1 MTQDITTRVLH
12 ADRLAGPEHGAV
24 LKPLHIATAYGY
36 DTAEELTAVFQ
47 GERSGHI
54 YGRQGNPTT
63 AALETKI
70 SLMEDAVGTVC
81 FATGMA
87 AICSS
92 FLALLKKGDHVVA
105 SRFLFGNTAS
115 WMNTLTQLGCEVTL
129 VDATEAGN
137 VAAALRPQTRL
148 VFVETIANPRTQ
160 VADLAGIGSAVRAAR
175 PALRGGQHHD
185 HAAPVPAQGR
195 GRIAGG
201 AFAERSA
208 ICGHGNALGGSI
220 SDTGLFDWDRYPNLL
235 PAYRKG
241 AATGWGLLQI
251 RKKGLRDIGATL
263 SAEHGHRIAA
273 GAETLAL
280 RMERACANTMAL
292 ARWLEAQPLVARV
305 HYPGLASH
313 PQHERARGLFRGFG
327 ALLAFESVPGID
339 PFEVLNALKLVIKAS
354 HLGDNRTLALP
365 VARTIFWEMGAE
377 QRASHGHRRLADPRF
392 GGHRGAGRPAGRL
405 HAGVRTPAREK
416 AGVITLRNLTLR
428 RSAKVLLDNVSVTLN
443 PGEKVGLVGRNGAG
457 KSTLFGLH
465 QRQPARGQRGLLDA
479 VAVAPGPGGAG
490 HAGDRRAGHRLRA
503 GRRHRA

>member
-12 ADRLAGPEHGAV
+12 ADRLAGAEHGAV

-36 DTAEELTAVFQ
+36 ATAEELTAVFQ
-47 GERSGHI
+47 GQQSGHI

-115 WMNTLTQLGCEVTL
+115 WMNTLTQFGCEVTL
-129 VDATEAGN
+129 VDATQAGN

-160 VADLAGIGSAVRAAR
+160 VADLAGIGTLCAQRGLVYVVDSTMTTPHLFQPRAV
-175 PALRGGQHHD
+175 
-185 HAAPVPAQGR
+185 
-195 GRIAGG
+195 G
-201 AFAERSA
+201 ASLVVHSLSKA
-208 ICGHGNALGGSI
+208 ICGHGNALGGSV

-241 AATGWGLLQI
+241 PASGWGLLQI

-280 RMERACANTMAL
+280 RMARACANASAL
-292 ARWLEAQPLVARV
+292 AQWLEAQPLVDKV
-305 HYPGLASH
+305 HYPGLTSH
-313 PQHERARGLFRGFG
+313 PQHERARSLFRGFG
-327 ALLAFESVPGID
+327 ALLAFESVPGVD
-339 PFEVLNALKLVIKAS
+339 AFEVLNALQLVIKAS

-377 QRASHGHRRLADPRF
+377 QRASMEIADSLIRVSVGIEAQDDLLADFTQAFDRL
-392 GGHRGAGRPAGRL
+392 RTKRPA
-405 HAGVRTPAREK
+405 
-416 AGVITLRNLTLR
+416 
-428 RSAKVLLDNVSVTLN
+428 
-443 PGEKVGLVGRNGAG
+443 
-457 KSTLFGLH
+457 
-465 QRQPARGQRGLLDA
+465 
-479 VAVAPGPGGAG
+479 
-490 HAGDRRAGHRLRA
+490 
-503 GRRHRA
+503 

>member
-12 ADRLAGPEHGAV
+12 ADRLAGAEHGAV

-36 DTAEELTAVFQ
+36 ATAEELTAVFQ
-47 GERSGHI
+47 GQQSGHI

-70 SLMEDAVGTVC
+70 SMMEDSVGTVC

-92 FLALLKKGDHVVA
+92 FLALLKQGDHVVA

-129 VDATEAGN
+129 VDATQADN

-160 VADLAGIGSAVRAAR
+160 VADLAGIGTLCAQRGLVYVVDSTMTTPHLFQPRAV
-175 PALRGGQHHD
+175 
-185 HAAPVPAQGR
+185 
-195 GRIAGG
+195 G
-201 AFAERSA
+201 ASLVVHSLSKA
-208 ICGHGNALGGSI
+208 ICGHGNALGGSM

-241 AATGWGLLQI
+241 PASGWGLLQI

-280 RMERACANTMAL
+280 RMARACANASAL
-292 ARWLEAQPLVARV
+292 AHWLDAQPLVDKV

-313 PQHERARGLFRGFG
+313 PQHERARALFRGFG
-327 ALLAFESVPGID
+327 ALLAFESVPGVD
-339 PFEVLNALKLVIKAS
+339 AFEVLNALQLVIKAS

-377 QRASHGHRRLADPRF
+377 QRASMGIADSLIRVSVGIEAQDDLLADFTQAFDRL
-392 GGHRGAGRPAGRL
+392 RTKRPA
-405 HAGVRTPAREK
+405 
-416 AGVITLRNLTLR
+416 
-428 RSAKVLLDNVSVTLN
+428 
-443 PGEKVGLVGRNGAG
+443 
-457 KSTLFGLH
+457 
-465 QRQPARGQRGLLDA
+465 
-479 VAVAPGPGGAG
+479 
-490 HAGDRRAGHRLRA
+490 
-503 GRRHRA
+503 

>member
-12 ADRLAGPEHGAV
+12 ADRLAAVEHGAV

-36 DTAEELTAVFQ
+36 QTAEELTAVFQ
-47 GERSGHI
+47 GQQSGHI

-87 AICSS
+87 AICSTL
-92 FLALLKKGDHVVA
+92 LALLKKGDHVVA

-115 WMNTLTQLGCEVTL
+115 WMNTLTQLGCEVSM
-129 VDATEAGN
+129 VDATDAAN

-160 VADLAGIGSAVRAAR
+160 VADLAGIGT
-175 PALRGGQHHD
+175 LC
-185 HAAPVPAQGR
+185 
-195 GRIAGG
+195 
-201 AFAERSA
+201 AERGLLYVVDSTMTTPHLFQPKSVGA
-208 ICGHGNALGGSI
+208 SLVVHSLSKSICGHGNALGGSV
-220 SDTGLFDWDRYPNLL
+220 SDTGRFDWDRYPNLL

-241 AATGWGLLQI
+241 AASGWGLLQI

-280 RMERACANTMAL
+280 RMERACANTLAL
-292 ARWLEAQPLVARV
+292 AQWLEAQPLVARV

-313 PQHERARGLFRGFG
+313 PQHARSRALFRDFG
-327 ALLAFESVPGID
+327 ALLSFESVAGVD
-339 PFEVLNALKLVIKAS
+339 PFEVLNALQLVIKAS

-377 QRASHGHRRLADPRF
+377 QRASMEIADSLIRVSVGIEARDDLLADFAQAFARLSLK
-392 GGHRGAGRPAGRL
+392 RP
-405 HAGVRTPAREK
+405 T
-416 AGVITLRNLTLR
+416 
-428 RSAKVLLDNVSVTLN
+428 
-443 PGEKVGLVGRNGAG
+443 
-457 KSTLFGLH
+457 
-465 QRQPARGQRGLLDA
+465 
-479 VAVAPGPGGAG
+479 
-490 HAGDRRAGHRLRA
+490 
-503 GRRHRA
+503 